1 MINLE
6 IKNNFI
12 SIVTLGHFNPAILN
26 KDFLEEN
33 NILKFEEDPKITLTP
48 IVCTVD
54 YKNLKIIVDLERFQ
68 VVENNIQDFESNL
81 ILNFVY
87 NYLDVLKYTPIN
99 IMGINFN
106 FIINVGDLNK
116 IYNSEI
122 CKKINGL
129 FKAKSCIFS
138 VTKLIENDVE
148 TIKRINFSFDL
159 LDSKSLNILIENIEK
174 NSSVVNFNFEI
185 NNITKDSRFY
195 LKDNFKEILNYH
207 NNFKNILQKGTLV

>member
-6 IKNNFI
+6 IKNNFV

-33 NILKFEEDPKITLTP
+33 NILKFEKDPKITLTP

-68 VVENNIQDFESNL
+68 IVENNILNFESNL
-81 ILNFVY
+81 ILDFVY
-87 NYLDVLKYTPIN
+87 SYLDVLKYTPIN
-99 IMGINFN
+99 TMGINFN
-106 FIINVGDLNK
+106 FIITVGDLNK

-122 CKKINGL
+122 WKKISES
-129 FKAKSCIFS
+129 FKVKSCIFS

-148 TIKRINFSFDL
+148 TIKRINFGFDL
-159 LDSKSLNILIENIEK
+159 LDFKSLNILIESIEE

-185 NNITKDSRFY
+185 KNITKDNRFY
-195 LKDNFKEILNYH
+195 LKDNFKKILNYH
-207 NNFKNILQKGTLV
+207 NNFKNILQKGTI